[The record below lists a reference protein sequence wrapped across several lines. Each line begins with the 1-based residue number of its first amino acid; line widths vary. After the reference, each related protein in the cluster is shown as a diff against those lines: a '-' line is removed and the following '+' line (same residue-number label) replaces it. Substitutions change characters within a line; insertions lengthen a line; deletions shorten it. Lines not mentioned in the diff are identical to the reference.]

1 MWDQCR
7 GRAQVALGEDC
18 WWEERKSKFK
28 EQCGPTTPQAGW
40 PLNHNPQTGG
50 GWGPAGSQELH
61 FVLTLVIS
69 QHASRQTPEKF
80 SPLRSLVV
88 FLLFLVLVFLL
99 LFGSLAFR
107 STSLRHNCLLVTY
120 PCPSVHVQ
128 WWSSHKWT
136 PSAGVKRRIQRTTSR
151 QSPPRFSAI
160 LRTKKLTVHD
170 DNWTS
175 SYSLCRV
182 FSLSPTRLTL
192 PAHTCSLVSLRNPVL
207 KSLSLQSLWLGSRR
221 MLQ

>member
-1 MWDQCR
+1 MWDQYR
-7 GRAQVALGEDC
+7 GRVQAALGEDY
-18 WWEERKSKFK
+18 WWEERKSSLRNSV
-28 EQCGPTTPQAGW
+28 TPL
-40 PLNHNPQTGG
+40 PHRLGG
-50 GWGPAGSQELH
+50 HWIIIPKQMEDGATAGSQELH

-69 QHASRQTPEKF
+69 QRASRQTPEKF

-99 LFGSLAFR
+99 LFGSLAF
-107 STSLRHNCLLVTY
+107 SPTSLRYSCLLVTY
-120 PCPSVHVQ
+120 PCPLVHVQ

-151 QSPPRFSAI
+151 PSPLHFSAI
-160 LRTKKLTVHD
+160 LRTKRLTVHD
-170 DNWTS
+170 DNWAS
-175 SYSLCRV
+175 SYTLCLV

-192 PAHTCSLVSLRNPVL
+192 PAHACSLVSLRNPVL